1 MIGTRNGKLSIFD
14 CSGIQPTMII
24 NFYVTGGNALN
35 HIEFDSTINY
45 AFLCGYEGCISI
57 VDVDK

>member
-1 MIGTRNGKLSIFD
+1 
-14 CSGIQPTMII
+14 MII